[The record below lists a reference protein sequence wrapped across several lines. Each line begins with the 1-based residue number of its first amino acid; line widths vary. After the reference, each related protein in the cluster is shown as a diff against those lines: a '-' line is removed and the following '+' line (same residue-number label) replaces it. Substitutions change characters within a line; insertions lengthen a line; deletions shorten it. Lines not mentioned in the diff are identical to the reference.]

1 VDSLWQDI
9 RYAGR
14 TLRRAPLY
22 AVTVAATMGLGLGL
36 LGSAFTLLNAY
47 FIRPINL
54 PNPHALYALSW
65 DTDATAGNG
74 MARERFSLAD
84 YDALRSEAARLAELA
99 AVRDVRVMQD
109 DVDMGGLLV
118 TGNYFA
124 MLGARPALGRL
135 LTPADAAVRGGEAVV
150 VLSHRAWRSRYGA
163 DPAIVGQRISL
174 GQQRFEVVGVA
185 EPHAH
190 LTNQEFVNFW
200 APLTM
205 AGAFSGVDP
214 GSERDARM
222 LLVISRLRDGA
233 SAASLRAWLDVWL
246 RQRVPIDSAAPVTV
260 TVYADSLATR
270 IVLDGATLP
279 LLVLIMSAF
288 GLVLLVASANVTNLM
303 LARAL
308 GRQPEIAVRLA
319 LGASRWRVARQLI
332 VESLVLA
339 VPAAAAGLALI
350 MILARAFPAA
360 ILATFPVGILPVENV
375 LEPLDPDL
383 RVLAFL
389 AVVAVL
395 SAVSIALAPAARL
408 AGMRLAQASR
418 GEASM
423 DVRRSR
429 LRSGLVAMQIGACA
443 LFIVGAMA
451 LVGEASRLANPRYNL
466 TMDRVSMIGIDR
478 RVSIG
483 IDPKVKAALAARLQ
497 SEPAVEQVVAAT
509 RPPMLGEGG
518 LPTVT
523 ATASATSIAQTT
535 GYTVVSPG
543 YFPMFDIRIVRG
555 RTFTPA
561 EAGEPIAIVSEG
573 MAATLW
579 PGQDALGQT
588 LDVTAEPRG
597 RPDRRL
603 PSGRVRVIG
612 VAEDVANG
620 FILRGIDPS
629 WVYFPTDLAAVVD
642 LPLVVKTKTGDVAEL
657 RAAVAAAVA
666 DVAPD
671 TSFEV
676 TSLPALLGSG
686 VWIFRAFSVVASIL
700 GLVGL
705 AFAYSGT
712 HAVVSFLV
720 AQRRREFGVRMALGA
735 SAWRIVRAMLMET
748 SRTASIGLV
757 AGLAI
762 AAGVMQL
769 LSGSI
774 AILPRVGVA
783 PFVVGAAIVLVAS
796 VVAALSPL
804 RAAARIDPAEAL
816 RSE

>member
-22 AVTVAATMGLGLGL
+22 AATVAATMGLGLGL
-36 LGSAFTLLNAY
+36 LGSAFTLFNAY
-47 FIRPINL
+47 LLRPIDL
-54 PNPHALYALSW
+54 PNARALFALSW
-65 DTDATAGNG
+65 AADATARNG
-74 MARERFSLAD
+74 MARQRFSLAD
-84 YDALRSEAARLAELA
+84 YDALRSQAARLAVLA
-99 AVRDVRVMQD
+99 AVRDVRVMHD
-109 DVDMGGLLV
+109 SVATGGLLV

-135 LTPADAAVRGGEAVV
+135 LTPDDAAVRGGEAVV

-174 GQQRFEVVGVA
+174 GRQRFEVVGVA

-214 GSERDARM
+214 GSERDART
-222 LLVISRLRDGA
+222 LLVISRVRDGT
-233 SAASLRAWLDVWL
+233 SAASLRAWLEIWL
-246 RQRVPIDSAAPVTV
+246 RQRVPPAPDAAAATI
-260 TVYADSLATR
+260 TAYADSLATR
-270 IVLDGATLP
+270 IPLDGSMLTM
-279 LLVLIMSAF
+279 LVLIMSAF

-308 GRQPEIAVRLA
+308 GRRPEIAVRLA

-350 MILARAFPAA
+350 MVLARAFPAA
-360 ILATFPVGILPVENV
+360 ILATFPVGLLPVENV

-389 AVVAVL
+389 AAAAVL
-395 SAVSIALAPAARL
+395 SAVLIALAPAARL

-443 LFIVGAMA
+443 LFLVGAMA
-451 LVGEASRLANPRYNL
+451 LVGESSRLANPQFNL
-466 TMDRVSMIGIDR
+466 TLDRVSAIGIDA
-478 RVSIG
+478 
-483 IDPKVKAALAARLQ
+483 KVKPALAARLR
-497 SEPAVEQVVAAT
+497 SEPLVEYVVAAS
-509 RPPMLGEGG
+509 RPPMLGEGSV
-518 LPTVT
+518 PAAQ
-523 ATASATSIAQTT
+523 ATASATSIALTT

-543 YFPMFDIRIVRG
+543 YFPAFDIRIVRG
-555 RTFTPA
+555 RTFTLA
-561 EAGEPIAIVSEG
+561 ESVASEPVAIVSEG
-573 MAATLW
+573 MAVTLW
-579 PGQDALGQT
+579 PGQDAIGQT
-588 LDVTAEPRG
+588 LDVAAVPG
-597 RPDRRL
+597 GGPDRRL
-603 PSGRVRVIG
+603 PRGRVRVIG
-612 VAEDVANG
+612 VAEDVAN
-620 FILRGIDPS
+620 FSMLSGIDPS
-629 WVYFPTDLAAVVD
+629 WIYFPTDLPAVVD
-642 LPLVVKTKTGDVAEL
+642 MSLVVKSRTDDAGEL
-657 RAAVAAAVA
+657 RSAVAAAVA

-671 TSFEV
+671 VPFEV
-676 TSLPALLGSG
+676 TSLPAVQGGG
-686 VWIFRAFSVVASIL
+686 VWVFRAFSVAASVL

-705 AFAYSGT
+705 LFAYSGT

-735 SAWRIVRAMLMET
+735 SAWRIIRAMLFDT

-762 AAGVMQL
+762 AAGIMRL
-769 LSGSI
+769 LGGSF
-774 AILPRVGVA
+774 AILPRIGA
-783 PFVVGAAIVLVAS
+783 LPFVVGASIVLIAT
-796 VVAALSPL
+796 VVAALLPL
-804 RAAARIDPAEAL
+804 RQAAHIDPAAAL

>member
-22 AVTVAATMGLGLGL
+22 ALTVAATMGLGLGL
-36 LGSAFTLLNAY
+36 LGSAFTLFNAY
-47 FIRPINL
+47 LFKPIDL
-54 PNPHALYALSW
+54 PAPHALHALSW
-65 DTDATAGNG
+65 ETDSTSHD
-74 MARERFSLAD
+74 MSRRQRFSLAD
-84 YDALRSEAARLAELA
+84 YEALRTDAARVAEMA

-109 DVDMGGLLV
+109 TVASGGLLV
-118 TGNYFA
+118 TGNYFT

-135 LTPADAAVRGGEAVV
+135 LTPADVAVRGGEAVV
-150 VLSHRAWRSRYGA
+150 VLSHRAWRARHGA
-163 DPAIVGQRISL
+163 DPAIIGQRIAL
-174 GQQRFEVVGVA
+174 GRQRFEVVGVA
-185 EPHAH
+185 EPDAN
-190 LTNQEFVNFW
+190 LMKQEFVNFW

-205 AGAFSGVDP
+205 AGAFGGVDP
-214 GSERDARM
+214 WSEPEAR
-222 LLVISRLRDGA
+222 LLMVISRLRDGA
-233 SAASLRAWLDVWL
+233 SAASLQAWLDVWL
-246 RQRVPIDSAAPVTV
+246 RRRVSLDAEAAPVAV
-260 TVYADSLATR
+260 TTNVDSLATR
-270 IVLDGATLP
+270 IALDAPMLTMV
-279 LLVLIMSAF
+279 VLIMSAF

-350 MILARAFPAA
+350 MVLARVFPAA
-360 ILATFPVGILPVENV
+360 ILATFPADVLPVENV
-375 LEPLDPDL
+375 LVPLDPDV
-383 RVLAFL
+383 RVLTFL
-389 AVVAVL
+389 AVVTVL
-395 SAVSIALAPAARL
+395 SAVLISLAPAGRL

-443 LFIVGAMA
+443 LCLVGALA
-451 LVGEASRLANPRYNL
+451 LVGEASRLANPRFNL
-466 TMDRVSMIGIDR
+466 PLDRVSA
-478 RVSIG
+478 VG

-497 SEPAVEQVVAAT
+497 SEPAVERLVAAS
-509 RPPMLGEGG
+509 RPPMMGEGAAPAA
-518 LPTVT
+518 L
-523 ATASATSIAQTT
+523 ATAPATSIVLTT
-535 GYTVVSPG
+535 GYAFVSPG

-561 EAGEPIAIVSEG
+561 EAAVGEPVAIVSEG

-579 PGQDALGQT
+579 PGQEALGQAV
-588 LDVTAEPRG
+588 DMAAVPGARVEPRM
-597 RPDRRL
+597 
-603 PSGRVRVIG
+603 PSGRALVIG
-612 VAEDVANG
+612 VAEDVTNG
-620 FILRGIDPS
+620 NILRGIDPT
-629 WVYFPTDLAAVVD
+629 WIYFPTDLPAVVD
-642 LPLVVKTKTGDVAEL
+642 MSLLVKTKTDDVAEL

-666 DVAPD
+666 EVAPD
-671 TSFEV
+671 VPFEV
-676 TSLPALLGSG
+676 TSLPALFGSG
-686 VWIFRAFSVVASIL
+686 VWIFRAFSVAASIL

-735 SAWRIVRAMLMET
+735 SAWRIVRAMLLET
-748 SRTASIGLV
+748 SRTAAIGLI

-774 AILPRVGVA
+774 AILPRVGA
-783 PFVVGAAIVLVAS
+783 GPFFVGAAIVLVATL
-796 VVAALSPL
+796 VAALSPL
-804 RAAARIDPAEAL
+804 RDAARIDPAEAL

>member
-1 VDSLWQDI
+1 MDSLWQDI

-22 AVTVAATMGLGLGL
+22 AATVAATMGLGLGL

-47 FIRPINL
+47 FIRPIDL
-54 PNPHALYALSW
+54 PNPRALYALSW
-65 DTDATAGNG
+65 DTGATAGNG
-74 MARERFSLAD
+74 MARQRFSLAD

-99 AVRDVRVMQD
+99 AVRDVRVMHD
-109 DVDMGGLLV
+109 TVATGGLLV

-135 LTPADAAVRGGEAVV
+135 LTPDDAAVRGGEAVA

-163 DPAIVGQRISL
+163 DPAIVGQQILL

-190 LTNQEFVNFW
+190 LTNQELVNFW

-205 AGAFSGVDP
+205 AGAFSGIDP
-214 GSERDARM
+214 GSERDART
-222 LLVISRLRDGA
+222 LLVISRLRDGT

-246 RQRVPIDSAAPVTV
+246 RQRVPIDAAAPVTV
-260 TVYADSLATR
+260 TAYADSLATR
-270 IVLDGATLP
+270 IMLNGATLT

-339 VPAAAAGLALI
+339 VPAAAAGLALV

-360 ILATFPVGILPVENV
+360 ILATFPVGLLPVENV

-389 AVVAVL
+389 AVAAVL

-451 LVGEASRLANPRYNL
+451 LVGESSRLANPRFNL
-466 TMDRVSMIGIDR
+466 TLDRVSAIGIDA
-478 RVSIG
+478 
-483 IDPKVKAALAARLQ
+483 KVKAALAARLR
-497 SEPAVEQVVAAT
+497 SEPLVEYVVAAS
-509 RPPMLGEGG
+509 RPPLLGEGSA
-518 LPTVT
+518 PAAR
-523 ATASATSIAQTT
+523 ATASATSIALTT

-543 YFPMFDIRIVRG
+543 YFPAFDIRIVRG
-555 RTFTPA
+555 RTFTLA
-561 EAGEPIAIVSEG
+561 ESVASEPVAIVSEG
-573 MAATLW
+573 MAVTLW
-579 PGQDALGQT
+579 PGQDAIGQT
-588 LDVTAEPRG
+588 LDVAAVPGG

-603 PSGRVRVIG
+603 PGGRIRVIG

-620 FILRGIDPS
+620 SMLRGIDPS
-629 WVYFPTDLAAVVD
+629 WIYFPTDLPAVVD
-642 LPLVVKTKTGDVAEL
+642 MSLVVKSRTDDVGEL
-657 RAAVAAAVA
+657 RSAVAAAAA

-671 TSFEV
+671 VPFEV
-676 TSLPALLGSG
+676 TSLPALQGAG
-686 VWIFRAFSVVASIL
+686 VWVFRAFSVAASVL

-705 AFAYSGT
+705 LFAYSGT

-735 SAWRIVRAMLMET
+735 SAWRIVRAMLFET
-748 SRTASIGLV
+748 SRTAVIGLV
-757 AGLAI
+757 AGLTI
-762 AAGVMQL
+762 AAGVMRL
-769 LSGSI
+769 LGGSI
-774 AILPRVGVA
+774 SILPRVGA
-783 PFVVGAAIVLVAS
+783 FPFVVGASIVLLATLVAT
-796 VVAALSPL
+796 LSPL
-804 RAAARIDPAEAL
+804 RAAARIDPAAAL

>member
-1 VDSLWQDI
+1 MDSLWQDI

-22 AVTVAATMGLGLGL
+22 ALTVAATMGLGLGL
-36 LGSAFTLLNAY
+36 VGSAFTLLNAY
-47 FIRPINL
+47 LFKPIDL
-54 PNPHALYALSW
+54 PAPHALHALSW
-65 DTDATAGNG
+65 ETDSTSRD
-74 MARERFSLAD
+74 MSRRQRFSLSD
-84 YDALRSEAARLAELA
+84 YEALRTDGARVAELA

-109 DVDMGGLLV
+109 TVASGGLLV
-118 TGNYFA
+118 TGNYFT

-135 LTPADAAVRGGEAVV
+135 LTPADVAVRGGEAVV
-150 VLSHRAWRSRYGA
+150 VLSHRAWRARYGA
-163 DPAIVGQRISL
+163 DPAIIGQRIAL
-174 GQQRFEVVGVA
+174 GRQRFEVVGVA
-185 EPHAH
+185 EPDAN
-190 LTNQEFVNFW
+190 LMNQEFVNFW

-205 AGAFSGVDP
+205 AGAFAGVDP
-214 GSERDARM
+214 LSEPETRS
-222 LLVISRLRDGA
+222 LSVISRLRDGT

-246 RQRVPIDSAAPVTV
+246 RRRAPVDTDAGSV
-260 TVYADSLATR
+260 TTHVDSLATR
-270 IVLDGATLP
+270 IALDASMLTMV
-279 LLVLIMSAF
+279 VLIMSAF

-350 MILARAFPAA
+350 MVLARVFPAA
-360 ILATFPVGILPVENV
+360 ILATFPADVVPVEDV
-375 LEPLDPDL
+375 LVPLDPDV
-383 RVLAFL
+383 RVLTFL
-389 AVVAVL
+389 AAVAVL
-395 SAVSIALAPAARL
+395 SAVLISLAPAGRL

-443 LFIVGAMA
+443 LFVVGAMA
-451 LVGEASRLANPRYNL
+451 LVGESSRLANPRLNL
-466 TMDRVSMIGIDR
+466 TLDRVSMVGIDQKFR
-478 RVSIG
+478 
-483 IDPKVKAALAARLQ
+483 AALATRLQ

-509 RPPMLGEGG
+509 QPPLLGESM
-518 LPTVT
+518 LPMVV

-555 RTFTPA
+555 RMFTPA
-561 EAGEPIAIVSEG
+561 EAGEPLAIVSEG

-588 LDVTAEPRG
+588 LDLAADPGE

-620 FILRGIDPS
+620 FFLRGIDPS

-642 LPLVVKTKTGDVAEL
+642 MSMVVKAKTGDVAEL

-666 DVAPD
+666 EVAPD
-671 TSFEV
+671 VSFDV
-676 TSLPALLGSG
+676 TSLPALLGFG
-686 VWIFRAFSVVASIL
+686 VWVFRAFSVAASVL

-735 SAWRIVRAMLMET
+735 SAWCIVRAMLMET

-762 AAGVMQL
+762 AAVVMQL

-774 AILPRVGVA
+774 AILPRVGAV
-783 PFVVGAAIVLVAS
+783 PFFVGAAIVLVATA
-796 VVAALSPL
+796 VATLSPL

>member
-1 VDSLWQDI
+1 MDSLWQDI

-14 TLRRAPLY
+14 TLRRAPLF
-22 AVTVAATMGLGLGL
+22 AATVAATMGLGLGL

-47 FIRPINL
+47 FIRPIDL
-54 PNPHALYALSW
+54 PNPRALYALSW
-65 DTDATAGNG
+65 DTGATAGNG
-74 MARERFSLAD
+74 MARQRFSLAD
-84 YDALRSEAARLAELA
+84 YDVLRPEAARLAELA
-99 AVRDVRVMQD
+99 AVRDVRVMHD
-109 DVDMGGLLV
+109 TVATGGLLV

-135 LTPADAAVRGGEAVV
+135 LRPDDVAVQGGEAVV

-214 GSERDARM
+214 GSERDART
-222 LLVISRLRDGA
+222 LLVISRLRDGT

-246 RQRVPIDSAAPVTV
+246 RQRVPLDAAAPVTV
-260 TVYADSLATR
+260 TAHADSLATR
-270 IVLDGATLP
+270 ILLDGGTLT

-339 VPAAAAGLALI
+339 VPAAAAGLALV
-350 MILARAFPAA
+350 MVLARAFPAA
-360 ILATFPVGILPVENV
+360 ILATFPVGLLPVENV

-389 AVVAVL
+389 AAAAVL

-443 LFIVGAMA
+443 LFLVGAMA
-451 LVGEASRLANPRYNL
+451 LVGESSRLANLQFNL
-466 TMDRVSMIGIDR
+466 TLERVSA
-478 RVSIG
+478 IG
-483 IDPKVKAALAARLQ
+483 IDPKVRPALAARLR
-497 SEPAVEQVVAAT
+497 SEPLVEQVVAAS
-509 RPPMLGEGG
+509 RPPLLGEGAA
-518 LPTVT
+518 PAAV
-523 ATASATSIAQTT
+523 ATASATSIALTT

-543 YFPMFDIRIVRG
+543 YFSMFEIRIVRG
-555 RTFTPA
+555 RAFTPA
-561 EAGEPIAIVSEG
+561 ESVASEPVAIVSDG

-588 LDVTAEPRG
+588 LDLAAAPGG
-597 RPDRRL
+597 RPDPRL
-603 PSGRVRVIG
+603 PRGRVRVIG
-612 VAEDVANG
+612 VAEDVANWSM
-620 FILRGIDPS
+620 LRGIDPS
-629 WVYFPTDLAAVVD
+629 WIYFPTDLPAVVD
-642 LPLVVKTKTGDVAEL
+642 MRLIVKSRTDDIGAL
-657 RAAVAAAVA
+657 RSAVAAAVA
-666 DVAPD
+666 EVAPD
-671 TSFEV
+671 VPFDV
-676 TSLPALLGSG
+676 TSLPVLLGSG
-686 VWIFRAFSVVASIL
+686 VWIFRAFSVAASVL
-700 GLVGL
+700 GVVGL
-705 AFAYSGT
+705 LFAYSGT

-735 SAWRIVRAMLMET
+735 SPWRIVRAMLMET

-757 AGLAI
+757 AGLTI

-783 PFVVGAAIVLVAS
+783 PFIAGAAIVLVAS

>member
-1 VDSLWQDI
+1 
-9 RYAGR
+9 
-14 TLRRAPLY
+14 
-22 AVTVAATMGLGLGL
+22 M
-36 LGSAFTLLNAY
+36 
-47 FIRPINL
+47 
-54 PNPHALYALSW
+54 
-65 DTDATAGNG
+65 G

-99 AVRDVRVMQD
+99 AVRDVRVIQD
-109 DVDMGGLLV
+109 DVATGGLLV

-190 LTNQEFVNFW
+190 LTNQEFVNYW

-214 GSERDARM
+214 LSERDART
-222 LLVISRLRDGA
+222 LFVISRLRDGT

-246 RQRVPIDSAAPVTV
+246 RQRVPIDGAAPVTV
-260 TVYADSLATR
+260 TAHADSLATR
-270 IVLDGATLP
+270 IRLDGGTLP

-339 VPAAAAGLALI
+339 VPAAAAGLALV
-350 MILARAFPAA
+350 MVLARAFPAA
-360 ILATFPVGILPVENV
+360 ILATFPVGLLPVENV

-389 AVVAVL
+389 AAVAVL

-451 LVGEASRLANPRYNL
+451 LVGESSRLANPRVNL
-466 TMDRVSMIGIDR
+466 TLDRVST
-478 RVSIG
+478 IG

-509 RPPMLGEGG
+509 RPPMFGEGG

-535 GYTVVSPG
+535 GYAVVSPG
-543 YFPMFDIRIVRG
+543 YFPTFDIRIVRG

-561 EAGEPIAIVSEG
+561 EAGEPIAIVSQG

-579 PGQDALGQT
+579 PGRDALGQT
-588 LDVTAEPRG
+588 LDLTAEPGG
-597 RPDRRL
+597 RPDPRL
-603 PSGRVRVIG
+603 PRGRVRVIG
-612 VAEDVANG
+612 VAEDVANWS
-620 FILRGIDPS
+620 ILRGIDPS
-629 WVYFPTDLAAVVD
+629 WVYVPTDLAAVVD

-676 TSLPALLGSG
+676 TSLPALLGGG

-748 SRTASIGLV
+748 SRIASIALV

-769 LSGSI
+769 LAGSI

-783 PFVVGAAIVLVAS
+783 PFVVGAAILLVAT

-804 RAAARIDPAEAL
+804 RTAARIDPAEAL